1 MAEPFDY
8 YTDSMEISSS
18 SVGSSLTF
26 GAQHPPSLGPEEAGA
41 VNYFG
46 TLRMSLEHLK
56 IMTFII
62 KRHLMRHEHSVG
74 VTYDVPK
81 QALHDLQIDPNEWDA
96 FWS

>member
-8 YTDSMEISSS
+8 YTDSMEVSSS
-18 SVGSSLTF
+18 LVGSSLTF
-26 GAQHPPSLGPEEAGA
+26 GVQHATSAGPDQVGS

-46 TLRMSLEHLK
+46 TLRMSVEHLK

-62 KRHLMRHEHSVG
+62 KRHLMRHEHSVS
-74 VTYDVPK
+74 VTYDVP
-81 QALHDLQIDPNEWDA
+81 QEALRLLQIDPDEWKA